1 MQAQNSIV
9 SRRGSQASQMEWVRT
24 RLKSDLE
31 FQIKAITYQIFVS
44 VSQNH
49 ENLHMMQLAWTK
61 SIMMWFRF
69 IGQYITQPLHNEL
82 RDIYFPCVFIL

>member
-1 MQAQNSIV
+1 MV
-9 SRRGSQASQMEWVRT
+9 SRRGSQASQMELVRT

-31 FQIKAITYQIFVS
+31 FQIKAQIFVS
-44 VSQNH
+44 VYQNH
-49 ENLHMMQLAWTK
+49 ENLHMMQLERTK

>member
-1 MQAQNSIV
+1 
-9 SRRGSQASQMEWVRT
+9 MEWVRT